1 MAMVLGNN
9 QDHYGKQKAI
19 LFTFYFIPK
28 NCRNNQRV
36 MMHDWRTNEPTSGNN
51 FMKPK
56 AVKVHSFPI
65 MQQSRVDYFY
75 SNMTLRIFYQ

>member
-56 AVKVHSFPI
+56 AELNYPKVQCFNCQHNASI
-65 MQQSRVDYFY
+65 TS
-75 SNMTLRIFYQ
+75 